1 MIKLWSLIGAVM
13 ISAIWFKI
21 SGLNGEITTLNRE
34 IEKLTITNVILQ
46 QNNSALSGNIK
57 LFSEADSVNRATI
70 SALQKERS
78 ESFIA
83 IERLASAKRQDTK
96 QLDAVVNKIEA
107 ARIDPTTD
115 GPIAPVLKE
124 TIREVQ
130 HLRKSQ

>member
-83 IERLASAKRQDTK
+83 IERLASAKRQDVK

-107 ARIDPTTD
+107 SRIDPTTD

-124 TIREVQ
+124 AIREVQ